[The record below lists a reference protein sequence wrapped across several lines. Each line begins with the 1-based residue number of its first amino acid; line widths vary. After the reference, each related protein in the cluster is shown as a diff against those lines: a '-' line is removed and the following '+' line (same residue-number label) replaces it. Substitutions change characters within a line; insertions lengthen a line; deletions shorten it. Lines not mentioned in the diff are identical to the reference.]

1 MINYLLEIVQI
12 NPLKQPLELEHW
24 RFIHRSKAELA
35 DIDIDLNS
43 SKADVVFAKTK
54 EYMNNIGGDLAHV
67 GTYRTETLKSAI
79 QTACRGMNISGDIG
93 MYLSSLIPIE
103 RGTVWSLQEVL
114 YGNEADGK
122 EPCKDFIREVNKYE
136 GLMEIIQGVEGL
148 ISGRGV
154 HASGIIP
161 ALDMLDC
168 TPLMKAPNGSITTQY
183 DLGDCEKCG
192 GLKLDFLKTEAV
204 NMIQQTMDLLIEYGN
219 IKQYDTL
226 KETYRNSIHPN
237 VLNFEN
243 SDLFKVLG
251 EGKLLKAFQYE
262 TLTGT
267 KTLQTIKPQSLI
279 ELTNTNSLMRLM
291 TSDKEQPAERYIRL
305 RDNPEQWEQEMIDF
319 GLNEY
324 ERGIMHEHLD
334 KDCGTLSS
342 QEGMMLLLMDERIAN
357 FDVPRANSFRKSIS
371 KKDKKKIKKSTEDF
385 FKAGR
390 ELGTRDVM
398 MKYVLDVQ
406 IAMQMGYGFSKH
418 HCVPY
423 SMIAL
428 QEANF
433 IVNYPPIY
441 WATAVL
447 MTESGT
453 IERESEEGDGKEG
466 GTDYDSL
473 GSAIANLQKQG
484 VVIDLPNIN
493 NALTGFKPDEAT
505 NSIIFGMKGISSINN
520 KTSEIIIANRPYTSM
535 KDFHDRLHLVKHE
548 TFTKDGKKQMK
559 ALITK
564 EQMINL
570 IKAGAFDEI
579 EPNKTRTQVLEE
591 YLHMEYPDKKSITT
605 SNLPQL
611 IYRGLIPSEYDEELR
626 LFEMRQYLREGMCVA
641 DGELP
646 HHKAIEGYKATK
658 SKKWY
663 LLDGVDEDDTLDIYN
678 IFLEAFPELQEGE
691 HYYFASDYDDNNE
704 YWSNAIWVECGA
716 SSKKAFEGIYKG
728 KIKRLL
734 EYLTSKELLARYN
747 ESLFNDIK
755 QQYMKG
761 TESTWEFEAM
771 AYYHGDH
778 EVSMINQDL
787 YNISNFHDL
796 PEEPKVID
804 HWVKTDKETGQEIKI
819 PKFEINQICGVV
831 LGKNKNKNI
840 ITLLTPT
847 GTVYCKFN
855 RGSFSHY
862 DRSIS
867 IPDEET
873 GKSKVVDKSWFQRGS
888 ILMIRGIRR
897 GSQFTVKNYK
907 NSLWSHSVSLVE
919 RIYDDGIAL
928 TKDERYYV
936 D

>member
-1 MINYLLEIVQI
+1 MILVQ
-12 NPLKQPLELEHW
+12 EL
-24 RFIHRSKAELA
+24 
-35 DIDIDLNS
+35 DL
-43 SKADVVFAKTK
+43 
-54 EYMNNIGGDLAHV
+54 
-67 GTYRTETLKSAI
+67 
-79 QTACRGMNISGDIG
+79 
-93 MYLSSLIPIE
+93 
-103 RGTVWSLQEVL
+103 
-114 YGNEADGK
+114 
-122 EPCKDFIREVNKYE
+122 
-136 GLMEIIQGVEGL
+136 
-148 ISGRGV
+148 
-154 HASGIIP
+154 
-161 ALDMLDC
+161 
-168 TPLMKAPNGSITTQY
+168 IT
-183 DLGDCEKCG
+183 
-192 GLKLDFLKTEAV
+192 
-204 NMIQQTMDLLIEYGN
+204 
-219 IKQYDTL
+219 
-226 KETYRNSIHPN
+226 S
-237 VLNFEN
+237 
-243 SDLFKVLG
+243 
-251 EGKLLKAFQYE
+251 
-262 TLTGT
+262 
-267 KTLQTIKPQSLI
+267 
-279 ELTNTNSLMRLM
+279 
-291 TSDKEQPAERYIRL
+291 
-305 RDNPEQWEQEMIDF
+305 
-319 GLNEY
+319 
-324 ERGIMHEHLD
+324 
-334 KDCGTLSS
+334 
-342 QEGMMLLLMDERIAN
+342 
-357 FDVPRANSFRKSIS
+357 
-371 KKDKKKIKKSTEDF
+371 
-385 FKAGR
+385 
-390 ELGTRDVM
+390 
-398 MKYVLDVQ
+398 
-406 IAMQMGYGFSKH
+406 
-418 HCVPY
+418 
-423 SMIAL
+423 
-428 QEANF
+428 
-433 IVNYPPIY
+433 YPPIY

-493 NALTGFKPDEAT
+493 KALTGFKPDEAT

-626 LFEMRQYLREGMCVA
+626 LFDMRQYLREGMCVA

-734 EYLTSKELLARYN
+734 EYLTSKELLAKYN

-761 TESTWEFEAM
+761 TESTWEFESM

-796 PEEPKVID
+796 PEEPIVVD

-873 GKSKVVDKSWFQRGS
+873 GKNKVVDASWFKRGN